1 MSVWKEQQ
9 SDVKGI
15 KKRLPHGF
23 DFATQNLGKRSSKMK
38 EDWKECKLGEV
49 CDFQN
54 GYAFKSSEFK
64 SDGEYKVVK
73 IKELKD
79 GLVKF
84 FDDSACVDSQNCSD
98 FDKFVIEKNDVIFA
112 LTGDPVSKPNPLSW
126 VGRVSIYR
134 NSEKAVLNQRTC
146 KVKKSNNFDNV
157 FLYYYFRQ
165 WENFYGLAS
174 KATGSASQ
182 ANISTNTIAD
192 TIITLPPLATQ
203 QKIAA
208 ILSSLDDKI
217 ELNNKINDNLEQQ
230 AQAIFKSWFVDFE
243 PFGGKMP
250 EEWRVGKVGDLGEI
264 ICGKTPSTKIKE
276 YYGNECPFITIP
288 DMHNNVYAC
297 FTERYLSKLGM
308 ESQIGKSLPVN
319 SVCVSCIATPGLVI
333 LTDKI
338 SQTNQQINSIIPNK
352 NMSSYYVYLLMQS
365 LAETIKML
373 GSSGST
379 TSNLNKDQFS
389 KIDVL
394 IPAIYELKIFN
405 SIVEPLF
412 QNIRNNIHENQKL
425 TALRD
430 TLLAKLMSGE
440 IDVESVKI

>member
-1 MSVWKEQQ
+1 
-9 SDVKGI
+9 
-15 KKRLPHGF
+15 
-23 DFATQNLGKRSSKMK
+23 MK

-49 CDFQN
+49 LTIKYGKNQKEVESPN
-54 GYAFKSSEFK
+54 GTIPIYGTGGLMGYATKFLYDKPSILIGRK
-64 SDGEYKVVK
+64 GTINK
-73 IKELKD
+73 
-79 GLVKF
+79 VKF
-84 FDDSACVDSQNCSD
+84 IDKPFWTVDTLFYSIINEE
-98 FDKFVIEKNDVIFA
+98 I
-112 LTGDPVSKPNPLSW
+112 VSPK
-126 VGRVSIYR
+126 
-134 NSEKAVLNQRTC
+134 
-146 KVKKSNNFDNV
+146 
-157 FLYYYFRQ
+157 FLYYQ
-165 WENFYGLAS
+165 LSLINFMNYNEG
-174 KATGSASQ
+174 T
-182 ANISTNTIAD
+182 TIPSLR
-192 TIITLPPLATQ
+192 TETLNRIEVSLPPLATQ
-203 QKIAA
+203 QKIAT

-250 EEWRVGKVGDLGEI
+250 EGWRVGKVDDLGEI

-405 SIVEPLF
+405 TIVEPLF

-440 IDVESVKI
+440 IEV